1 MLSKRNNGKVEAPA
15 QLLRTLKWTRNKIE
29 WEPENKE
36 EIIKLKLKIASKEKD
51 YTKTLKRPDKENFIV
66 TTEIA
71 NFAHKHCSDKLQR
84 PELYK
89 LNKIS
94 FEEKFKNLLL
104 LLSDDCEQSMTII
117 ANLLNN

>member
-1 MLSKRNNGKVEAPA
+1 MAKLRPLPELS
-15 QLLRTLKWTRNKIE
+15 RTLKWTRNKME

-36 EIIKLKLKIASKEKD
+36 EIIKLKLTIASKEKD
-51 YTKTLKRPDKENFIV
+51 YKKTFKRPDKENFIV
-66 TTEIA
+66 KTEIA
-71 NFAHKHCSDKLQR
+71 NFTHTHCSDKLQR

-94 FEEKFKNLLL
+94 FEEKFKNLLF

-117 ANLLNN
+117 ANLRNN